1 METVLERGR
10 LSYHVRELARRMA
23 DRLRTAASVHVY
35 AHIDSDGI
43 TGAAIA
49 SEALARAA
57 VEHRVTF
64 LKKLDEASLRAVK
77 EENPPVAW
85 FCDFGAGLIDKM
97 DGLTAVITD
106 HHVPADRPI
115 PKEAR
120 TDLAALAEAQDRVL
134 MLNPHLLGEGSDA
147 ASGSGTTYLVA
158 KAMDARNTDL
168 AGIAVVGAV
177 ADMQER
183 EWRRLT
189 GFNREILQDGV
200 EAGVLEARP
209 DLRLFGRESRPIHK
223 MLQYASDPWI
233 PRLSGNGEACIA
245 FLLELGL
252 EPKQEGRWLSW
263 NELPKDQKRLVV
275 SELTRHMLDR
285 GVGWKETERLIGE
298 QYTLLREEAGS
309 PLRDAKEFGTLI
321 NACGRYDRAN
331 VGYRVCRGDRG
342 DALEEAFTLLRGHR
356 ETLVRSLDFID
367 EIGIQQLVSIQYFH
381 AQDRI
386 RDTVVGIAASMAMNA
401 PGVSKDI
408 PILAFANADDGVK
421 VSMRGTRELVAHG
434 LDLAAVMR
442 EAAKA
447 VGGEGG
453 GHHVAAG
460 ATIPPGKEDEFLA
473 IVDKMVALQ
482 IGRAPGFQS

>member
-1 METVLERGR
+1 MW
-10 LSYHVRELARRMA
+10 ELARLIA
-23 DRLRTAASVHVY
+23 ERLRQATSVKVY

-49 SEALARAA
+49 SEALARAGVGHA
-57 VEHRVTF
+57 VSF
-64 LKKLDEASLRAVK
+64 LKKLDEAALAAIKR
-77 EENPPVAW
+77 ENPPVAW
-85 FCDFGAGLIDKM
+85 FCDLGAGMFDKM
-97 DGLTAVITD
+97 EGLTAVITD
-106 HHVPADRPI
+106 HHVPALREVPRGARADL
-115 PKEAR
+115 EAFA
-120 TDLAALAEAQDRVL
+120 DAQDRIL
-134 MLNPHLLGEGSDA
+134 MLNPHLLGAGSDA
-147 ASGSGTTYLVA
+147 ASGAGTTYLVA
-158 KAMDARNTDL
+158 KAMDPRNTDL
-168 AGIAVVGAV
+168 AAVAIVGAV

-189 GFNREILQDGV
+189 GFNRQILQDGI
-200 EAGVLEARP
+200 EAGVLEARI

-263 NELPKDQKRLVV
+263 NELPASQKRLVV
-275 SELTRHMLDR
+275 SELARHMLDR
-285 GVGWKETERLIGE
+285 GAGWKETERLVGE
-298 QYTLLREEAGS
+298 QYTLLREEPGS
-309 PLRDAKEFGTLI
+309 PTRDAKEFGTLI
-321 NACGRYDRAN
+321 NACGRYDRAE
-331 VGYRVCRGDRG
+331 VGYRVSRGDRA

-356 ETLVRSLDFID
+356 ETIARSLDFID
-367 EIGIQQLVSIQYFH
+367 EIGIQQLAAIQYFH

-408 PILAFANADDGVK
+408 PILAFANADDGIK
-421 VSMRGTRELVAHG
+421 VSVRGTRDLVARG
-434 LDLAAVMR
+434 LDLATVMR

-453 GHHVAAG
+453 GHHAAAG
-460 ATIPPGKEDEFLA
+460 ATIPPGREEDFLA
-473 IVDKMVALQ
+473 IVDRMVGEQL
-482 IGRAPGFQS
+482 GRRVAFSTP

>member
-1 METVLERGR
+1 MW
-10 LSYHVRELARRMA
+10 ELARTMA
-23 DRLRTAASVHVY
+23 ERLKTAPSVHVY

-43 TGAAIA
+43 TGGAIA
-49 SEALARAA
+49 SEALARAK
-57 VEHRVTF
+57 VEHQVTF
-64 LKKLDEASLRAVK
+64 LKKLDEAALAAVK
-77 EENPPVAW
+77 AEHPPVAW
-85 FCDFGAGLIDKM
+85 FCDFGAGLYDKM

-106 HHVPADRPI
+106 HHVPVAREVPR
-115 PKEAR
+115 EAR
-120 TDLAALAEAQDRVL
+120 GDFAAIAEAEDHLL

-158 KAMDARNTDL
+158 KAMDPRNTDL
-168 AGIAVVGAV
+168 AALAIVGAV

-189 GFNREILQDGV
+189 GFNRQILQDGI
-200 EAGVLEARP
+200 EAGVLEARQ
-209 DLRLFGRESRPIHK
+209 DLRLFGRESRPVHK

-252 EPKQEGRWLSW
+252 EPKQEGRWVSW
-263 NELPKDQKRLVV
+263 NELPRDQQRLVV
-275 SELTRHMLDR
+275 SELVRHMLDR
-285 GVGWKETERLIGE
+285 GVGAKETERLIGE
-298 QYTLLREEAGS
+298 QYTLLKEESGS

-321 NACGRYDRAN
+321 NACGRYDRAE
-331 VGYRVCRGDRG
+331 VAYRVCRGDREE
-342 DALEEAFTLLRGHR
+342 ALEESFVLLRNHR
-356 ETLVRSLDFID
+356 ETIVRSLDFID
-367 EIGIQQLVSIQYFH
+367 EIGIQQLAAIQYFH

-386 RDTVVGIAASMAMNA
+386 RDTVVGIAASMALNA
-401 PGVSKDI
+401 PGASKDI

-460 ATIPPGKEDEFLA
+460 ATIPLGKEEEFLA
-473 IVDKMVALQ
+473 IVDKMVASQ
-482 IGRAPGFQS
+482 IGRDLGFQA

>member
-1 METVLERGR
+1 MWD
-10 LSYHVRELARRMA
+10 LARRMA

-35 AHIDSDGI
+35 SHIDSDGI

-49 SEALARAA
+49 SEALARAG
-57 VEHRVTF
+57 VDHEVSF
-64 LKKLDEASLRAVK
+64 LKKLDEAALRAVK
-77 EENPPVAW
+77 DENPPVAW
-85 FCDFGAGLIDKM
+85 FCDFGAGLYDKM
-97 DGLTAVITD
+97 DGLPAVIITD
-106 HHVPADRPI
+106 HHVPVEREI

-120 TDLAALAEAQDRVL
+120 ADLAAFADAQDRVL

-147 ASGSGTTYLVA
+147 ASGAGTTYLVA
-158 KAMDARNTDL
+158 KAMDPRNTDL
-168 AGIAVVGAV
+168 AAIAVVGAV

-189 GFNREILQDGV
+189 GFNRQILQDGI
-200 EAGVLEARP
+200 EAGVLEATT
-209 DLRLFGRESRPIHK
+209 DLRLFGRESRPVHK

-233 PRLSGNGEACIA
+233 PRLSGNGEACVA

-263 NELPKDQKRLVV
+263 NEFPPSQKRLVV
-275 SELTRHMLDR
+275 SELVRHMLDR
-285 GVGWKETERLIGE
+285 GVGWKETQRLIGE
-298 QYTLLREEAGS
+298 QYTLLRELPGS
-309 PLRDAKEFGTLI
+309 PLRDAKEFGTLM
-321 NACGRYDRAN
+321 NACGRYDRAE
-331 VGYRVCRGDRG
+331 VGYRVCRGDRAE
-342 DALEEAFTLLRGHR
+342 ALEDAFSLLRGHR
-356 ETLVRSLDFID
+356 ETIVRSLDFID
-367 EIGIQQLVSIQYFH
+367 EIGIQQMAAIQYFH

-401 PGVSKDI
+401 PGASRGL
-408 PILAFANADDGVK
+408 PIVAFANADDGIK
-421 VSMRGTRELVAHG
+421 VSARGTRELVHQG

-460 ATIPPGKEDEFLA
+460 ATIPPGRENEFLA
-473 IVDKMVALQ
+473 IVDRMVGEQL
-482 IGRAPGFQS
+482 GRPLGFE